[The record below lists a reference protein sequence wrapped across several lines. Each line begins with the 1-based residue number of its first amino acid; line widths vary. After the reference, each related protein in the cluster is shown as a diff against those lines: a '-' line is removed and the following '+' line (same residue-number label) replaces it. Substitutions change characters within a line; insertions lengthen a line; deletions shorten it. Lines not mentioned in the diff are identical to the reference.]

1 MLGFCSENFSRLF
14 ILKSGVS
21 ASSEAE
27 VEYRLEYFS
36 CQVPWKWEA
45 GVGGG
50 GGVSKENKREKNKTK
65 QKTKT
70 KRRSG
75 VGGKVEKNVYKN
87 GEQQEGQ

>member
-45 GVGGG
+45 GVGVGG
-50 GGVSKENKREKNKTK
+50 EQRKQERKKQNKTK
-65 QKTKT
+65 NKNKEKKWGGWEGRT
-70 KRRSG
+70 KRI
-75 VGGKVEKNVYKN
+75 
-87 GEQQEGQ
+87 QEW